1 MSARRR
7 AEATAIFKLA
17 LKASKAGVHRTL
29 GRSPK
34 GKGWVQCVNAPV
46 GVMCRPEKIR
56 ESLELFRKAYEMSS
70 DIVALNQIALAH
82 EMLGERAAAREGFT
96 RMRELALAEDIPA
109 YVQAAELGLSRV
121 GA

>member
-17 LKASKAGVHRTL
+17 LEASKAGVHRTL
-29 GRSPK
+29 GP
-34 GKGWVQCVNAPV
+34 
-46 GVMCRPEKIR
+46 
-56 ESLELFRKAYEMSS
+56 
-70 DIVALNQIALAH
+70 
-82 EMLGERAAAREGFT
+82 
-96 RMRELALAEDIPA
+96 LALAQDIPA

>member
-1 MSARRR
+1 MGGQDPHRVSGRRR

-29 GRSPK
+29 GP
-34 GKGWVQCVNAPV
+34 
-46 GVMCRPEKIR
+46 
-56 ESLELFRKAYEMSS
+56 
-70 DIVALNQIALAH
+70 
-82 EMLGERAAAREGFT
+82 
-96 RMRELALAEDIPA
+96 LALAQDTTA